1 MKNHQGKEIPKV
13 DAVNAPDTEAT
24 IDISKDTLVFKT
36 SEIKFKRPNRTMIL
50 LDFEK
55 TMGFRPKRI
64 YLRIGESRNNSAVV
78 VGIIDDDRES
88 QYAKQLDEEKK
99 DDK

>member
-1 MKNHQGKEIPKV
+1 MSKNAKGEEIPQV
-13 DAVNAPDTEAT
+13 GAVSANDTEAT
-24 IDISKDTLVFKT
+24 IDIGAETIVFKT
-36 SEIKFKRPNRTMIL
+36 SEIKFKRPNKTMIL

-64 YLRIGESRNNSAVV
+64 YLKIGESRNNSAVV

-88 QYAKQLDEEKK
+88 AYAKDLDAKK
-99 DDK
+99 PK